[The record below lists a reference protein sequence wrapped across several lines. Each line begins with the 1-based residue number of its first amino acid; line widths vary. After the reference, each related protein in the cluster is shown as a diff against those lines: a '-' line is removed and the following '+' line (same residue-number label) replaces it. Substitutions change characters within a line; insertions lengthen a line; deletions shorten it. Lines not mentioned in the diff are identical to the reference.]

1 MLRAAIEKATPLGL
15 QVKPIVERGDLVPD
29 ELVVA
34 LIRERLH
41 EADATVGFV
50 LDGFPR
56 NLAQAEALD
65 AMLREIGRELHAVIV
80 LEVPDDVAR
89 ERMRE
94 RARSDDAPEAIENR
108 LQTYHEQTA
117 PLVDWYRAH
126 DKVAPIDGT
135 ESIEAVWEQIRKALS
150 RISDEAAVQ

>member
-1 MLRAAIEKATPLGL
+1 MLRAAIENSTPLGL

-65 AMLREIGRELHAVIV
+65 AMLREIGRDLHAVIV

-94 RARSDDAPEAIENR
+94 RARNDDAPEAIENR

-135 ESIEAVWEQIRKALS
+135 ESIEAVWEQIQKALS